1 VTIALSRWA
10 EAALDLVAPRVCLAC
25 DAGRQAAH
33 GLCASCRR
41 LVRPAPRDPCP
52 RCAAALGPGIDAS
65 ACAACAE
72 LRPRFAAAVAA
83 AVYPGLAGELI
94 RRAKYGRDPLLAVPL
109 GGLLADALAQWP
121 GRAGLT
127 AVVPVPPSRARLRER
142 GFHLAELVAERL
154 ADGLGVPLRLRWIER
169 VGDPPP
175 QAALPRTDRRR
186 AARGTVRVA
195 ARTWPLPAPRV
206 TGESVLLVDDVLTTG
221 ATANECAR
229 VLRAAGAASVRVAV
243 CARA

>member
-1 VTIALSRWA
+1 VATALSRWA

-25 DAGRQAAH
+25 DAERQAAH
-33 GLCASCRR
+33 GLCPGCLH
-41 LVRPAPRDPCP
+41 LVRPQPRDPCP
-52 RCAAALGPGIDAS
+52 RCAAALGPGVDAS
-65 ACAACAE
+65 ACTACAE
-72 LRPRFAAAVAA
+72 LRPRFSAAVAA

-109 GGLLADALAQWP
+109 GGLLAGAVAQWP

-142 GFHLAELVAERL
+142 GFHLADLVAERL
-154 ADGLGVPLRLRWIER
+154 ADELRVAARLRWLER
-169 VGDPPP
+169 VGDPLP
-175 QAALPRTDRRR
+175 QAALPRTERRR
-186 AARGTVRVA
+186 AARGTVRISA
-195 ARTWPLPAPRV
+195 ARRPLAAPRV
-206 TGESVLLVDDVLTTG
+206 AGESILLVDDVLTTG

-229 VLRAAGAASVRVAV
+229 VLRAAGAAEVRVAV

>member
-1 VTIALSRWA
+1 MATAFSRWA

-25 DAGRQAAH
+25 DAERQAEHA
-33 GLCASCRR
+33 LCARCRH
-41 LVRPAPRDPCP
+41 LVRPQPRDPCP
-52 RCAAALGPGIDAS
+52 RCAAALGPGVDLCACT
-65 ACAACAE
+65 ACAD

-109 GGLLADALAQWP
+109 GGLLADAAARWP

-127 AVVPVPPSRARLRER
+127 AVVPVPPSRARVRER
-142 GFHLAELVAERL
+142 GFHLADLVAERI
-154 ADGLGVPLRLRWIER
+154 ADRLGVPLRLRWLER
-169 VGDPPP
+169 VGDPLP
-175 QAALPRTDRRR
+175 QAALPRTERRR
-186 AARGTVRVA
+186 AARGTVQIA
-195 ARTWPLPAPRV
+195 ARTWPLAAPRV
-206 TGESVLLVDDVLTTG
+206 TGEVVLLVDDVLTTG

-229 VLRAAGAASVRVAV
+229 VLRAAGAAQVRVAV

>member
-1 VTIALSRWA
+1 MRARWA
-10 EAALDLVAPRVCLAC
+10 GAALDLVAPRVCLAC

-33 GLCASCRR
+33 GLCADCLR

-52 RCAAALGPGIDAS
+52 RCAAALGPGLVA
-65 ACAACAE
+65 AVCTACAE
-72 LRPRFAAAVAA
+72 LRPRFGAAVAA

-109 GGLLADALAQWP
+109 GGLLAAALERWP

-127 AVVPVPPSRARLRER
+127 AVVPVPATRARLRER
-142 GFHLAELVAERL
+142 GFHLADLVAERL
-154 ADGLGVPLRLRWIER
+154 ADELRVPLRLRWLER
-169 VGDPPP
+169 VGDPLP
-175 QAALPRTDRRR
+175 QAALPRTERRR
-186 AARGTVRVA
+186 AARGTVRLA
-195 ARTWPLPAPRV
+195 APAWPFRAPRV
-206 TGESVLLVDDVLTTG
+206 AGESALLVDDVLTTG

>member
-1 VTIALSRWA
+1 MCT
-10 EAALDLVAPRVCLAC
+10 
-25 DAGRQAAH
+25 
-33 GLCASCRR
+33 
-41 LVRPAPRDPCP
+41 
-52 RCAAALGPGIDAS
+52 
-65 ACAACAE
+65 ACAE
-72 LRPRFAAAVAA
+72 LRPRFTAAVAA

-109 GGLLADALAQWP
+109 GGLLADALARWP

-154 ADGLGVPLRLRWIER
+154 ADDLGVPLRLRWLER
-169 VGDPPP
+169 VGDPLQ
-175 QAALPRTDRRR
+175 QAALPRTERRR

-195 ARTWPLPAPRV
+195 ARAWPLPAPRV

-229 VLRAAGAASVRVAV
+229 VLRSAGAASVRVAV